1 MSARTKFEVNSLGY
15 GEKTSGEREREERDR
30 EMVGAYD
37 EENDVGLD
45 DVLFIGLELVKVFE
59 FV

>member
-1 MSARTKFEVNSLGY
+1 
-15 GEKTSGEREREERDR
+15 
-30 EMVGAYD
+30 MVGAYD